1 MGEGRYLQVLSGE
14 GKRLIQVEK
23 FYLSG
28 VLDLGEVNIF
38 DRGERSGGCGVPYQ
52 WDPTH
57 YFSCK
62 NYQPERHPIAIIQP
76 KLPERIM
83 NIVAAAL

>member
-38 DRGERSGGCGVPYQ
+38 DRGSEAGGVESRTNGTQRIIFPAKII
-52 WDPTH
+52 TL
-57 YFSCK
+57 
-62 NYQPERHPIAIIQP
+62 NAIQ
-76 KLPERIM
+76 LP
-83 NIVAAAL
+83 